1 MESQGAVHP
10 VSDREQNTPLH
21 KCNDKYIQY
30 DPLMAGPEGCRC
42 VILVRWK
49 PPASQALLFLGFRIR
64 TCSMIFRPF
73 TMIHFARPGA
83 NTSIIIKVTQNTF
96 RPTPEIKHPHI
107 VPKIASQEITAQK
120 TDQNTDHYQNCLVG
134 DGNDHQNQ
142 SGYRNRQFIFFH
154 VKDLHGLSA

>member
-10 VSDREQNTPLH
+10 VSDREKNTPLH

-42 VILVRWK
+42 VILVHGSLQLLK
-49 PPASQALLFLGFRIR
+49 PCLFRLQNPDMLNDLQTFYHDPFRKAGSKYQYHHKGNAEHIQ
-64 TCSMIFRPF
+64 T
-73 TMIHFARPGA
+73 HA
-83 NTSIIIKVTQNTF
+83 K
-96 RPTPEIKHPHI
+96 IKHPHI

-134 DGNDHQNQ
+134 DGNDHQYQ